1 MTPPPLLLVRFAM
14 PFMGITSGLQADMAT
29 VGIMAMAA
37 GAVVTAIEA
46 DTDAPPTMEKPA
58 SLFLSSLAAKS
69 QSKSRSNPATKF
81 QQRVVAR

>member
-1 MTPPPLLLVRFAM
+1 M
-14 PFMGITSGLQADMAT
+14 PSMGITSGLQADMAT

-37 GAVVTAIEA
+37 AAVVTAI
-46 DTDAPPTMEKPA
+46 DAAQTMAKPA